1 MKITDTTELAKL
13 GSNVGGIGVTN
24 YSDHS
29 NIIKDWTLL
38 YLDGKFRTNA
48 NLTYPNVNSY
58 VYDSVNIPNKYNA
71 GTTAYAFDGTTTG
84 SGDKYKWIVFKILK
98 SNTNYVKLIS
108 KVGGGV
114 GKYYIDVPKVLID
127 KGMSSNIYSSS
138 AIGQGKS
145 NTANVVGFIRITASK
160 SGGGTGIQI
169 GNFNAPVFQ
178 NTAKYGIQEI
188 MMRQK
193 V

>member
-1 MKITDTTELAKL
+1 M
-13 GSNVGGIGVTN
+13 
-24 YSDHS
+24 
-29 NIIKDWTLL
+29 
-38 YLDGKFRTNA
+38 
-48 NLTYPNVNSY
+48 
-58 VYDSVNIPNKYNA
+58 
-71 GTTAYAFDGTTTG
+71 
-84 SGDKYKWIVFKILK
+84 
-98 SNTNYVKLIS
+98 
-108 KVGGGV
+108 

-178 NTAKYGIQEI
+178 NTAKVWYSVNNDAAKSLSYILDASTGADYGGLIDSSNYNVANGWGVECPDPASTSGVYFASNDI
-188 MMRQK
+188 YIFVGLK
-193 V
+193 NTSNLN